1 MSQNIFEIPVRTSSH
16 TQMIDITRQIQQ
28 AVNESGVT
36 DGLCIVF
43 VPHTTAAVTI
53 NENAEAVPL
62 LRAAQ
67 NLQANFA

>member
-16 TQMIDITRQIQQ
+16 TQMIDITRQVQQ
-28 AVNESGVT
+28 AVNESEIT